1 MAVTI
6 SSAQKEGSIGKNAQR
21 IVEAL
26 DSVPNN
32 LLSCRLIRKMV
43 DRSEEAELVKQS
55 KSSVIGPLRAT
66 TTYTNPSRLLVIVPS
81 ISKYP

>member
-32 LLSCRLIRKMV
+32 LLSCRLVREV
-43 DRSEEAELVKQS
+43 VNRGEEAELVKQS
-55 KSSVIGPLRAT
+55 ET
-66 TTYTNPSRLLVIVPS
+66 
-81 ISKYP
+81 